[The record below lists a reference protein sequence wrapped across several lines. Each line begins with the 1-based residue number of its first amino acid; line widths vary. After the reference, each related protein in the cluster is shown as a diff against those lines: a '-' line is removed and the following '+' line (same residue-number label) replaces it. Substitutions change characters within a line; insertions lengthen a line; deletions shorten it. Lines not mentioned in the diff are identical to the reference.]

1 MICYDIMNMMLMCDM
16 VNFYFIMI
24 YNATSDRLMEVS
36 YTDMVNWMKKIK
48 RISDKHE
55 IASRRHG
62 FNLVFYMYLSLN

>member
-36 YTDMVNWMKKIK
+36 YTDMVNCTVMKKIK

-55 IASRRHG
+55 IASRLHR
-62 FNLVFYMYLSLN
+62 FNLCI